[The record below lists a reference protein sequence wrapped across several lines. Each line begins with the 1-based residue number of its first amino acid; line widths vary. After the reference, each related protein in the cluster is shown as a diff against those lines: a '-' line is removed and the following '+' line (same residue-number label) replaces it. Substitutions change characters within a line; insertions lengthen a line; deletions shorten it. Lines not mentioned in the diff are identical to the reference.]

1 MSHVANIMTKGIAF
15 DLDIIKE
22 LCIRQG
28 WQFMEGQKTFRWY
41 GRFMGDAPVAEGMS
55 VKDYGKCN
63 HAIRIPGCNYE
74 IGLRQTYDGKW
85 NVVADFWRSGGLS
98 KFLGDQGEIFSQLYN
113 MTNDIMW
120 AESKGYT
127 WEEVESEIA
136 GNKKLV
142 IYQQEW

>member
-1 MSHVANIMTKGIAF
+1 MSHVANIATKAIEF
-15 DLDIIKE
+15 DLDIIRE
-22 LCIRQG
+22 MCLRQG

-55 VKDYGKCN
+55 VEDYGKCN

-74 IGLRQTYDGKW
+74 IGLRQAPDGKW
-85 NVVADFWRSGGLS
+85 NVVADFWRSGGLD
-98 KFLGDQGEIFSQLYN
+98 KVLGEQGEVFSQLYN

-127 WEEVESEIA
+127 WEEVESETA

-142 IYQQEW
+142 IYQQDW